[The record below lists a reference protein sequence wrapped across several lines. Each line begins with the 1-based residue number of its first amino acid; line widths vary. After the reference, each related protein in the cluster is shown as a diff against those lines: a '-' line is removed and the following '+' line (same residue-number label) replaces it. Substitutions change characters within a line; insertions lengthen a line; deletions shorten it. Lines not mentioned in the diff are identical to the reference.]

1 MIFFIEI
8 WGSREYDITL
18 NCERSKFSQIN
29 LSEEMFAHEQQRT
42 ENNRGLNKTAHFPLV
57 WMSTLL

>member
-42 ENNRGLNKTAHFPLV
+42 ENNRGLNKT
-57 WMSTLL
+57 